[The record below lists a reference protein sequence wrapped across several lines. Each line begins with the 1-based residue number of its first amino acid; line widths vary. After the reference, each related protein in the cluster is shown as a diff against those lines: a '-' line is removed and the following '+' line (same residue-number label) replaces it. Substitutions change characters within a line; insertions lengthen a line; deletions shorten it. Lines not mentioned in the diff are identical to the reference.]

1 MRYTK
6 QKRMTGNVVSGS
18 PSVSGEKGCE
28 SYYTD
33 TIGWGKNVG
42 KNIWTPMHNKHIG
55 VKRVLKRVITEISRR
70 KWEHEYKLTVCDQ
83 TVLVP
88 ATYGSKRAECVVIIV
103 GGMVV
108 K

>member
-1 MRYTK
+1 MYK
-6 QKRMTGNVVSGS
+6 
-18 PSVSGEKGCE
+18 
-28 SYYTD
+28 
-33 TIGWGKNVG
+33 
-42 KNIWTPMHNKHIG
+42 KHIG
-55 VKRVLKRVITEISRR
+55 VKRALKRVITEISPR
-70 KWEHEYKLTVCDQ
+70 KWEHEYKLMICDQ